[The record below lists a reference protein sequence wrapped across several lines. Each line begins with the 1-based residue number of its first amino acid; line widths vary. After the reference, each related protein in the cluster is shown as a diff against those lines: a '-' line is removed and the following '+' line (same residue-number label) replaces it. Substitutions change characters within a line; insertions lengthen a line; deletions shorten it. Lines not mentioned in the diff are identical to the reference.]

1 MDKTLFTFITMGKL
15 QKALTWRD
23 CSYRT
28 GTGTLSFLLLNS
40 TPYFWPAE
48 HWFQEKSTSIVVA
61 VSVADPD
68 PHRSTPFWY
77 FGSGSAS

>member
-1 MDKTLFTFITMGKL
+1 MGKL

-23 CSYRT
+23 CSYHT

-48 HWFQEKSTSIVVA
+48 HYFQEKSTPFVVA
-61 VSVADPD
+61 VSVGTLNPD
-68 PHRSTPFWY
+68 PHHSEN
-77 FGSGSAS
+77 